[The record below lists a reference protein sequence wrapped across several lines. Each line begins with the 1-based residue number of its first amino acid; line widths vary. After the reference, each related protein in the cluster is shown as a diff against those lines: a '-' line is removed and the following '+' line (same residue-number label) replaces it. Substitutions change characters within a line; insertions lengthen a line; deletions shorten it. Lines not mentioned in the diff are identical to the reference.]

1 MIWAVTRAALL
12 AAVWLFDGDDDI
24 TELAW
29 TWAQDVLHGRSPW
42 HDVAVAYPPL
52 AMFGFALPG
61 VLAGSPDAYALP
73 FALLVICVDA
83 VGARFGGVRYVLAVP
98 AVGPVLLL
106 WRYDLAPAVCH
117 LVALAAALKGRQRA
131 SWWWLGVGIAL
142 KPYLLVVVPL
152 WLMWDPSWRRALP
165 AVAPSVVAAALAT
178 VLFGFEW
185 VDAYAFQGSRE
196 LSVEAGPAVVASLLG
211 VGSVSLDPA
220 CLCWVRVDAPGFAVA
235 GTAGTLLGL
244 AAVYWR
250 CRDLVKGSVCAV
262 AVLLLFAPV
271 FSPQYLVWLVPAVL
285 LGGPLWLAGAAMFTG
300 FLAYPL
306 LSDEVLAGTADPL
319 LALRLLLLTT
329 LILVLNSPRGGEK
342 RPARAYRGHE
352 HGELASLGPGGPAA
366 GGGGAVAD
374 A

>member
-52 AMFGFALPG
+52 AMLGFALPG
-61 VLAGSPDAYALP
+61 AFAGSPDAHALP
-73 FALLVICVDA
+73 FALLMLCVDA
-83 VGARFGGVRYVLAVP
+83 VGARFGGVRYVVAVP
-98 AVGPVLLL
+98 AIGPVLLL

-117 LVALAAALKGRQRA
+117 LVALTAALRGRHRA

-142 KPYLLVVVPL
+142 KPYLVVVVPL
-152 WLMWDPSWRRALP
+152 WLMWDRDLRRASL
-165 AVAPSVVAAALAT
+165 ALAPSVVAAALAT
-178 VLFGFEW
+178 VPFGFEW

-211 VGSVSLDPA
+211 VGSVSLDQA
-220 CLCWVRVDAPGFAVA
+220 CLCWVRVDAPGFGAA
-235 GTAGTLLGL
+235 GTALCAASL
-244 AAVYWR
+244 ALVYWR
-250 CRDLVKGSVCAV
+250 CRDLVRGSVCAV

-271 FSPQYLVWLVPAVL
+271 LSPQYLIWLLVPATL
-285 LGGPLWLAGAAMFTG
+285 LSTRALALAAAAAFTG

-306 LSDEVLAGTADPL
+306 LYDEVLAGTADPL

-329 LILVLNSPRGGEK
+329 LVVVAFASMGGEK
-342 RPARAYRGHE
+342 RPANA
-352 HGELASLGPGGPAA
+352 
-366 GGGGAVAD
+366 
-374 A
+374 